1 MVTEITWTSVGGKL
15 WVNVRSCCVNKTHCF
30 SLPAEATHEYNCRL
44 FFFFIST
51 ENSPFF
57 KKKTKQ
63 TWVLYLEFRL
73 PPSMI
78 ILHSLGRL

>member
-1 MVTEITWTSVGGKL
+1 MVTEITWTSIGGKL

-44 FFFFIST
+44 FFFISM

-57 KKKTKQ
+57 KKNLGLIFR
-63 TWVLYLEFRL
+63 VLAATVYDNT
-73 PPSMI
+73 
-78 ILHSLGRL
+78 SLSR